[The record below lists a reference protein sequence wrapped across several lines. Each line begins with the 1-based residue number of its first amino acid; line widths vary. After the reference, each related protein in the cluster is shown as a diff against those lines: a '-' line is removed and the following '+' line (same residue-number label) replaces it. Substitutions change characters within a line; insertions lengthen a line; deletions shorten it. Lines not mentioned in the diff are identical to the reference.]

1 MNAGKLN
8 TRIEVKRL
16 TKTPDGYGGT
26 TSTNATVETLWAN
39 KKDVKGD
46 ITATEGKRDRS
57 LQIELE
63 MRKKAA
69 DQILDNDLIKL
80 EGKDGLYRINGFY
93 DSEQDFFTVIKATK
107 LD

>member
-16 TKTPDGYGGT
+16 TKTSYGFGGT

-46 ITATEGKRDRS
+46 ITATEGKRGRS
-57 LQIELE
+57 VEVELE
-63 MRKKAA
+63 LRKKAA
-69 DQILDNDLIKL
+69 DQILDNDLIKI
-80 EGKDGLYRINGFY
+80 EGKDGLYRINGIY
-93 DSEQDFFTVIKATK
+93 DSKQDFFTVIKATK

>member
-16 TKTPDGYGGT
+16 TKTSDGFGGT
-26 TSTNATVETLWAN
+26 TSTNSTVETLWAN

-46 ITATEGKRDRS
+46 ITATEGKRGRS
-57 LQIELE
+57 VEVELE
-63 MRKKAA
+63 LRKKAA
-69 DQILDNDLIKL
+69 DQILDNDLIKI
-80 EGKDGLYRINGFY
+80 EGKDGLYRINGIY
-93 DSEQDFFTVIKATK
+93 DSKQDFFTVIKATK

>member
-46 ITATEGKRDRS
+46 ITATEGKRGRS
-57 LQIELE
+57 LEIELE

>member
-16 TKTPDGYGGT
+16 TKTADGYGGT

-46 ITATEGKRDRS
+46 ITDTEGKRGRS
-57 LQIELE
+57 VEVELE
-63 MRKKAA
+63 LRKKAA
-69 DQILDNDLIKL
+69 DQILDNDLIKI
-80 EGKDGLYRINGFY
+80 EGKDGLYRINGIY
-93 DSEQDFFTVIKATK
+93 DSKQDFFTVIKATK

>member
-46 ITATEGKRDRS
+46 RTDTEGKRGRS

>member
-16 TKTPDGYGGT
+16 TKTSDGYGGT

-46 ITATEGKRDRS
+46 ITATEGKRGRS
-57 LQIELE
+57 VEVELQL
-63 MRKKAA
+63 RKKAA
-69 DQILDNDLIKL
+69 DQILDNDLIKI
-80 EGKDGLYRINGFY
+80 EGKDGLYRINGIY
-93 DSEQDFFTVIKATK
+93 DSKQDFFTVIKATK

>member
-16 TKTPDGYGGT
+16 TKTSDGFGGS
-26 TSTNATVETLWAN
+26 TSTNSTVETLWAN

-46 ITATEGKRDRS
+46 ITATEGKRGRS
-57 LQIELE
+57 VEVELE
-63 MRKKAA
+63 LRKKAA
-69 DQILDNDLIKL
+69 DQILDNDLIKI
-80 EGKDGLYRINGFY
+80 EGKDGLYRINGIY
-93 DSEQDFFTVIKATK
+93 DSKQDFFTVIKATK

>member
-16 TKTPDGYGGT
+16 TKTSDGFGGT

-39 KKDVKGD
+39 KKDIKGD
-46 ITATEGKRDRS
+46 ISATEGKRGRS
-57 LQIELE
+57 VEIELE
-63 MRKKAA
+63 LRKKAA
-69 DQILDNDLIKL
+69 DQILDNDLIKI
-80 EGKDGLYRINGFY
+80 EGKDGLYRINGIY
-93 DSEQDFFTVIKATK
+93 DSKQDFFTVIKATK

>member
-46 ITATEGKRDRS
+46 ITATEGKRGRS

-93 DSEQDFFTVIKATK
+93 DSEQDFYCYKSN
-107 LD
+107 

>member
-16 TKTPDGYGGT
+16 TKTSDGFGGT

-39 KKDVKGD
+39 KKDIKGD
-46 ITATEGKRDRS
+46 ISATEGKRGRS
-57 LQIELE
+57 VEIELE
-63 MRKKAA
+63 LRKKAA

-80 EGKDGLYRINGFY
+80 EGKEGLYRINGFY
-93 DSEQDFFTVIKATK
+93 DSEQDFFTIIKATK

>member
-16 TKTPDGYGGT
+16 TKTSDGFGGT
-26 TSTNATVETLWAN
+26 TSTNATVDTFWAN

-46 ITATEGKRDRS
+46 ITATEGKRGRS
-57 LQIELE
+57 VEVELE
-63 MRKKAA
+63 LRKKAA
-69 DQILDNDLIKL
+69 DQILDNDLIKI
-80 EGKDGLYRINGFY
+80 EGKDGLYRINGIY
-93 DSEQDFFTVIKATK
+93 DSKQDFFTVIKATK

>member
-46 ITATEGKRDRS
+46 ITATEGKRGRS
-57 LQIELE
+57 VEVELE
-63 MRKKAA
+63 LRKKAA
-69 DQILDNDLIKL
+69 DQILDNDLIKI
-80 EGKDGLYRINGFY
+80 EGKDGLYRINGIY
-93 DSEQDFFTVIKATK
+93 DSKQDFFTVIKATK

>member
-46 ITATEGKRDRS
+46 ITATEGKRGRS
-57 LQIELE
+57 VEVELE
-63 MRKKAA
+63 LRKKAA
-69 DQILDNDLIKL
+69 DQILDNDLIKI
-80 EGKDGLYRINGFY
+80 EGKDGL
-93 DSEQDFFTVIKATK
+93 
-107 LD
+107 

>member
-16 TKTPDGYGGT
+16 TKTSDGFGGT

-46 ITATEGKRDRS
+46 ITATEGKRGRS
-57 LQIELE
+57 AEVELE
-63 MRKKAA
+63 LRKKAA
-69 DQILDNDLIKL
+69 DQILDNDLIKI
-80 EGKDGLYRINGFY
+80 EGKDGLYRINGIY
-93 DSEQDFFTVIKATK
+93 DSKQDFFTVIKATK

>member
-8 TRIEVKRL
+8 TRVEIKRL
-16 TKTPDGYGGT
+16 TKTPDGFGGT
-26 TSTNATVETLWAN
+26 TSTNATVDTLWAN

-46 ITATEGKRDRS
+46 ITATEGKRGRS
-57 LQIELE
+57 VVIELE
-63 MRKKAA
+63 LRKKAA
-69 DQILDNDLIKL
+69 DLILDDDLIKL

>member
-46 ITATEGKRDRS
+46 ITATEGKRGRS

>member
-16 TKTPDGYGGT
+16 TKTSDGYGGT

-46 ITATEGKRDRS
+46 ISATEGKRGRS
-57 LQIELE
+57 VEVELE
-63 MRKKAA
+63 LRKKAA
-69 DQILDNDLIKL
+69 DQILDNDLIKI
-80 EGKDGLYRINGFY
+80 EGKDGLYRINGIY
-93 DSEQDFFTVIKATK
+93 DSKQDFFTVIKATK

>member
-16 TKTPDGYGGT
+16 TKTSDGFGGT

-46 ITATEGKRDRS
+46 ITATEGKRGRS
-57 LQIELE
+57 VEVELE
-63 MRKKAA
+63 LRKKAA
-69 DQILDNDLIKL
+69 DQILDNDLIKI

>member
-16 TKTPDGYGGT
+16 TKTSDGYGGT

-46 ITATEGKRDRS
+46 ITDTEGKRGRS
-57 LQIELE
+57 VEVELE
-63 MRKKAA
+63 LRKKAA
-69 DQILDNDLIKL
+69 DQILDNDLIKI
-80 EGKDGLYRINGFY
+80 EGKDGLYRINGIY
-93 DSEQDFFTVIKATK
+93 DSKQDFFTVIKATK

>member
-16 TKTPDGYGGT
+16 TKTADGYGGT

-46 ITATEGKRDRS
+46 ISATEGKRGRS
-57 LQIELE
+57 VEVELE
-63 MRKKAA
+63 LRKKAA
-69 DQILDNDLIKL
+69 DQILDNDLIKI
-80 EGKDGLYRINGFY
+80 EGKDGLYRINGIY
-93 DSEQDFFTVIKATK
+93 DSKQDFFTVIKATK

>member
-16 TKTPDGYGGT
+16 TKTSDGYGGT

-46 ITATEGKRDRS
+46 ITATEGKRGRS
-57 LQIELE
+57 VEVELE
-63 MRKKAA
+63 LRKKAA
-69 DQILDNDLIKL
+69 DQILDNDLIKI
-80 EGKDGLYRINGFY
+80 EGKDGLYRINGIY
-93 DSEQDFFTVIKATK
+93 DSKQDFFTVIKATK

>member
-16 TKTPDGYGGT
+16 TKTSDGYGGT

-46 ITATEGKRDRS
+46 ITATEGKRGRS
-57 LQIELE
+57 VEVELE
-63 MRKKAA
+63 LRKKAA
-69 DQILDNDLIKL
+69 DQILDNDLIKI
-80 EGKDGLYRINGFY
+80 EGKDGLYRINGIF
-93 DSEQDFFTVIKATK
+93 DSKQDFFTVIKATK

>member
-16 TKTPDGYGGT
+16 TKTSDGFGGT

-46 ITATEGKRDRS
+46 ITTTEGKRGRS
-57 LQIELE
+57 VEVELE
-63 MRKKAA
+63 LRKKAA
-69 DQILDNDLIKL
+69 DQILDNDLIKI
-80 EGKDGLYRINGFY
+80 EGKDGLYRINGIY
-93 DSEQDFFTVIKATK
+93 DSKQDFFTVIKATK

>member
-46 ITATEGKRDRS
+46 ITATEGKRGRS
-57 LQIELE
+57 VEVELE
-63 MRKKAA
+63 LRKKAA
-69 DQILDNDLIKL
+69 DQILDNDLIKI
-80 EGKDGLYRINGFY
+80 EGKDGLYRINGIY

>member
-1 MNAGKLN
+1 MGAGRLN

-16 TKTPDGYGGT
+16 TKTSDGFGGT

-46 ITATEGKRDRS
+46 IKDTEGKRGR
-57 LQIELE
+57 QVFIELE
-63 MRKKAA
+63 LRKKAA
-69 DQILDNDLIKL
+69 DQIQDNDLIKI
-80 EGKDGLYRINGFY
+80 EGKAGLYRISSIY
-93 DSEQDFFTVIKATK
+93 DSEQDFFTVLQAIK

>member
-16 TKTPDGYGGT
+16 TKTSDGFGGT

-46 ITATEGKRDRS
+46 ITATEGKRGRS
-57 LQIELE
+57 VEVELE
-63 MRKKAA
+63 LRKKAA
-69 DQILDNDLIKL
+69 DQILDNDLIKI
-80 EGKDGLYRINGFY
+80 EGKDGLYRINGIY
-93 DSEQDFFTVIKATK
+93 DSKQDFFTVIKATK